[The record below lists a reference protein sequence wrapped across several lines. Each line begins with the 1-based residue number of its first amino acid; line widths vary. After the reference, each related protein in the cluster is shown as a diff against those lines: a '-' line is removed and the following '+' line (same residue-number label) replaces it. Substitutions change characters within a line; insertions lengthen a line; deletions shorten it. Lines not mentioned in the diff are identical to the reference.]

1 MENGFLLASGMQ
13 QQSFAGNAASQT
25 PDGKRSKVVMISS
38 HPGWLHDH
46 ETSGEEIAADTV
58 HLVRVFHE
66 VLERMRRA
74 PVLNMDDESVTVGQM
89 IDQIWRRLGMEAT
102 PVRLSQILHLA
113 RSERAVIC
121 LELAVLELVRLQA
134 ILLRQDRNLSEIL
147 LKRNS
152 ALPGS

>member
-1 MENGFLLASGMQ
+1 MENAFLLASGMQ
-13 QQSFAGNAASQT
+13 HLAGSATHHT
-25 PDGKRSKVVMISS
+25 PDCKREKVVMISS

-46 ETSGEEIAADTV
+46 ESSGEEIAADTV

-66 VLERMRRA
+66 VLERVRRA

-89 IDQIWRRLGMEAT
+89 IDQIWRRLGREAT
-102 PVRLSQILHLA
+102 PVRLSQILHIA

-121 LELAVLELVRLQA
+121 LQLAMLELVRLQA
-134 ILLRQDRNLSEIL
+134 ILLRQDRNFSDIL
-147 LKRNS
+147 LKRNT

>member
-1 MENGFLLASGMQ
+1 MENSFLVASGMQ
-13 QQSFAGNAASQT
+13 RSLAGSPAPHA
-25 PDGKRSKVVMISS
+25 PGRKREKVVMISS
-38 HPGWLHDH
+38 HRGWLHGH
-46 ETSGEEIAADTV
+46 EASGEELAADTV

-66 VLERMRRA
+66 VLERVRRA
-74 PVLNMDDESVTVGQM
+74 PVLNMEDESITVGQM
-89 IDQIWRRLGMEAT
+89 IDQIWRRLGMEAA

-121 LELAVLELVRLQA
+121 LELALLELVRLQA
-134 ILLRQDRNLSEIL
+134 ILLRQDRNFSEIL

>member
-1 MENGFLLASGMQ
+1 MENSFPLTSGI
-13 QQSFAGNAASQT
+13 QQSFAGRATAYTNRKQE
-25 PDGKRSKVVMISS
+25 KIVMISS
-38 HPGWLHDH
+38 HPGWLRDH
-46 ETSGEEIAADTV
+46 EGSEVVPDTV
-58 HLVRVFHE
+58 HLVRIFHE

-74 PVLNMDDESVTVGQM
+74 PVLNVDDESTSVGQM

-121 LELAVLELVRLQA
+121 LELALLELVRLQA
-134 ILLRQDRNLSEIL
+134 VLLKQDRNFSEIL